1 MTAPTTGFVCDGVAI
16 ALREMA
22 TGDEAALLAF
32 AQAIPAHD
40 LLFLPRDISEPKVIA
55 AWVAESRG
63 DSLVNLLALDGTT
76 IVGSATIVRDPLSW
90 SRHVAEIRVLIAP
103 SMRGRGLGRKLM
115 QACFG
120 KAVHLGVEKLIARM
134 TVDQQG
140 AIAVFQ
146 TMGFK
151 PEALLHDH
159 AKDRDGNKHDLV
171 ILAHDVARFQGQ
183 MDAYGVSAVETA

>member
-1 MTAPTTGFVCDGVAI
+1 MTPSFPRVVTCDGVDLTVRA
-16 ALREMA
+16 MGG
-22 TGDEAALLAF
+22 GDAAALLAF
-32 AQAIPAHD
+32 AQAIPPHD

-55 AWVAESRG
+55 AWVAESG
-63 DSLVNLLALDGTT
+63 NGGLVNLVALDGDT
-76 IVGSATIVRDPLSW
+76 IVGCATIVRDPLSW
-90 SRHVAEIRVLIAP
+90 SRHVGELRVLIAS
-103 SMRGRGLGRKLM
+103 SMRGNGLGRKLM

-120 KAVHLGVEKLIARM
+120 LAVDLGLEKLIAQM

-159 AKDRDGNKHDLV
+159 AKDRAGTKHDLV
-171 ILAHDVARFQGQ
+171 ILAHDVARFHAQ
-183 MDAYGVSAVETA
+183 MAAYGVTEA